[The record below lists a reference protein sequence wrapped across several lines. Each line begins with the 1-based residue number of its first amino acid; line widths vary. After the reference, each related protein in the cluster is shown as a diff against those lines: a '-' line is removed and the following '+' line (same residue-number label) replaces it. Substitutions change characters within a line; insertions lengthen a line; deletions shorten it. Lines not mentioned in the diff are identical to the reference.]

1 MTCDDPT
8 MGECDSILHCVTK
21 LKGSKIASLNV
32 NSLLKHI
39 DEIRH
44 LLFKFPFDIFAINK
58 SKIDDSITD
67 GEISISGFNL
77 IRKDRSRAGGGVVLY
92 IRESLSYIDRNDLVP
107 DCLGMLCAE
116 INRPF
121 SKSLFVCT
129 WYRPPNSDMNLFNE
143 CDVFLQKCESENKE
157 LIVVGDINCDVMKS
171 PPDAHTQQFNF
182 LSSLYQMDQLINKP
196 TRVTK
201 KSSTL
206 IDLVLATMKE
216 NISASGVIH
225 VRMSDHSL
233 VYAVRKYVILKHKP
247 TVREVRDYKRF
258 NAYGFLWDL
267 AKMPWHVINHYN
279 ISSAK
284 SAM

>member
-1 MTCDDPT
+1 MNRTP
-8 MGECDSILHCVTK
+8 SHLKLFLIL
-21 LKGSKIASLNV
+21 KIASLNV
-32 NSLLKHI
+32 KSLLKHI

-44 LLFKFPFDIFAINK
+44 LLFKFPFDIFAINE

-67 GEISISGFNL
+67 GEISIFGFNL
-77 IRKDRSRAGGGVVLY
+77 IRKDRSRAGGRVFLY

-107 DCLGMLCAE
+107 DHLEMLCAE
-116 INRPF
+116 INCPF

-157 LIVVGDINCDVMKS
+157 LVVVGDINCDVMKS

-182 LSSLYQMDQLINKP
+182 LSSLYQLEQLINKP

-206 IDLVLATMKE
+206 IDLVLTTMKE

-225 VRMSDHSL
+225 VGMSDHSL

-258 NAYGFLWDL
+258 NADGFLWDL
-267 AKMPWHVINHYN
+267 AKMPWHVINQYRN
-279 ISSAK
+279 PNECWRVWK
-284 SAM
+284 SFF

>member
-1 MTCDDPT
+1 MIQQWV
-8 MGECDSILHCVTK
+8 SVILYCIAYVTK
-21 LKGSKIASLNV
+21 LKGLKIASLNV

-44 LLFKFPFDIFAINK
+44 LLFKFPFDIFAINE

-77 IRKDRSRAGGGVVLY
+77 IRNDRSRAGGGVVLY
-92 IRESLSYIDRNDLVP
+92 IRESLSYVDRNDLVP
-107 DCLGMLCAE
+107 DRLEMLCAE

-182 LSSLYQMDQLINKP
+182 LSSLYQLDQLINKP

-206 IDLVLATMKE
+206 IDLVLT
-216 NISASGVIH
+216 I
-225 VRMSDHSL
+225 
-233 VYAVRKYVILKHKP
+233 P
-247 TVREVRDYKRF
+247 
-258 NAYGFLWDL
+258 
-267 AKMPWHVINHYN
+267 
-279 ISSAK
+279 
-284 SAM
+284 